1 MKNKILKI
9 IIKALIVVGIIGAI
23 AGISYLILYFCGFTT
38 LEDFT
43 RLRDTLGDTFGF
55 WAIITALQVFQVV
68 FLPITNQIITV
79 PIAILF
85 NNELWKVFLSSWVG
99 IFIGTIIL
107 FFIGRFGGDKLLS
120 WVLSNKESAKKCEEW
135 LKQGKAFYVSAML
148 IPWIPDDVITTI
160 VGTSKYNFWFVLV
173 VSAIT
178 RGICTAFSVWGF
190 GYLTQFW
197 WGWIIL
203 FVGLIALLG
212 ATFLIWKWQQKRIKQ
227 RKLMESAIDEMF
239 ANEEAMYRG
248 FDK

>member
-1 MKNKILKI
+1 MKRKILKI
-9 IIKALIVVGIIGAI
+9 ILKALIVVAIIGAI
-23 AGISYLILYFCGFTT
+23 AGISYLVLRLCGFTT
-38 LEDFT
+38 VEDFT
-43 RLRDTLGDTFGF
+43 RLRDELGDTFGF

-85 NNELWKVFLSSWVG
+85 NNELWKVFLSSWIG

-120 WVLSNKESAKKCEEW
+120 WVLSDKESAKKCEDW
-135 LKQGKAFYVSAML
+135 LKQGKAFYVAGMV
-148 IPWIPDDVITTI
+148 IPFLPDDLLTTLA
-160 VGTSKYNFWFVLV
+160 GTSKYNFFFVLM
-173 VSAIT
+173 VSAVT

-203 FVGLIALLG
+203 IVGLIALLG
-212 ATFLIWKWQQKRIKQ
+212 ATFLIWKWQQNKIKKEKAM
-227 RKLMESAIDEMF
+227 RLALEEMF
-239 ANEEAMYRG
+239 ADEEAIYKELR
-248 FDK
+248 K